1 MVETLSET
9 RQSDEQLAFE
19 AAREGSDGPA
29 FTELVARFRERVWRI
44 CYRIMGHSEDAAD
57 AAQDV
62 LVRMFLQRG
71 RFEGRSRYSTW
82 VHGITVRTCLSLR
95 RSRGRRPRRVSTLPE
110 FDLATAGPGDGTPA
124 PSTRLDLDRMLES
137 LSDEDRAMVMM
148 KYAEGH
154 SYEELSEIFGLTESA
169 CKMRVSRA
177 VGRLREKYTR

>member
-1 MVETLSET
+1 VVETLSET

-29 FTELVARFRERVWRI
+29 FTEMVERFRERVWRI
-44 CYRIMGHSEDAAD
+44 CYRIMGHSDDAAD

-62 LVRMFLQRG
+62 LVQMFLQRG
-71 RFEGRSRYSTW
+71 RFQGRSRYSTW
-82 VHGITVRTCLSLR
+82 VHGIAVRTCLSLR
-95 RSRGRRPRRVSTLPE
+95 RSRGRRYRRVSVLP
-110 FDLATAGPGDGTPA
+110 DLDLDTAGRGTNDQE
-124 PSTRLDLDRMLES
+124 PSQRLDLDRMLES
-137 LSDEDRAMVMM
+137 LSDEDRVLVVM

-177 VGRLREKYTR
+177 VGRLREKYSR

>member
-95 RSRGRRPRRVSTLPE
+95 RSRGRRHRRVSTLPNSISTPP
-110 FDLATAGPGDGTPA
+110 DLVMATR
-124 PSTRLDLDRMLES
+124 SRL
-137 LSDEDRAMVMM
+137 
-148 KYAEGH
+148 H
-154 SYEELSEIFGLTESA
+154 GLTSTA
-169 CKMRVSRA
+169 CSSRYPTKI
-177 VGRLREKYTR
+177 GRWS

>member
-1 MVETLSET
+1 METLSET

-82 VHGITVRTCLSLR
+82 VHGITVRTRLSLR
-95 RSRGRRPRRVSTLPE
+95 RSRDRRHRRVSVLPE
-110 FDLATAGPGDGTPA
+110 FDLDTAGQGDYELTPWG
-124 PSTRLDLDRMLES
+124 RMPVYEFTGIF
-137 LSDEDRAMVMM
+137 LSKHDCII
-148 KYAEGH
+148 G
-154 SYEELSEIFGLTESA
+154 
-169 CKMRVSRA
+169 
-177 VGRLREKYTR
+177 

>member
-95 RSRGRRPRRVSTLPE
+95 RSRGRRHPE
-110 FDLATAGPGDGTPA
+110 